1 MMRAS
6 RLLLAAGVAAG
17 IAACDNSGAY
27 RTIGITATGV
37 ARGVVFFDANGSGNL
52 DVADSPLAGVLVRFV
67 VPLSNDTVARITTGL
82 DGTFRTA
89 GIPVGTYALVIDP
102 ASVGDSAQI
111 TNVTAGPFTIRPDD
125 SVSVEAMASFPE
137 LTTQQVRTATLG
149 ARVFV
154 SGVSLHSRATYSD
167 TLLHVVDTAGAL
179 RATRVR
185 PTAAVAGD
193 SVRLRGRV
201 ALRNGER
208 VIDDVTVYVVGAT
221 FIPTV
226 PNVGTLTASTADAG
240 VLDAALVQVFDA
252 AITDSATVLGSLQ
265 LTVDDGSGPLV
276 VLLDRVAD
284 AAFRPPFA
292 PGVFDVGERFDL
304 VGVLVPT
311 GAGSWILR
319 PRSALDLTPR

>member
-1 MMRAS
+1 MMRIS
-6 RLLLAAGVAAG
+6 RLLAAVAIAAG

-27 RTIGITATGV
+27 RTVGITATGI

-52 DVADSPLAGVLVRFV
+52 DAADSPLAGVLVRFV
-67 VPLSNDTVARITTGL
+67 TPLSNDTVARITTGA
-82 DGTFRTA
+82 DGSFRAA

-125 SVSVEAMASFPE
+125 SVSVEAMAGFPV
-137 LTTQQVRTATLG
+137 LTTAEVRTATLG
-149 ARVFV
+149 ERVFV
-154 SGVSLHSRATYSD
+154 SGVALHSRATYSD

-185 PTAAVAGD
+185 PSAAVAGD

-201 ALRNGER
+201 AQRNGER
-208 VIDDVTVYVVGAT
+208 VIDDVTVYVLGAT

-240 VLDAALVQVFDA
+240 ALDAAMVQVFDA
-252 AITDSATVLGSLQ
+252 VVADTATVLGSLT
-265 LTVDDGSGPLV
+265 LTVDDGSGPLT

-284 AAFRPPFA
+284 IAFRPPFA
-292 PGVFDVGERFDL
+292 VGSLDPGARYDL

-311 GAGSWILR
+311 GGGSWVLR